1 MGIKTI
7 ENTLVNTDKCM
18 ILLKQSR
25 ELWGKV
31 NNTLE
36 TVRLLT
42 RGDRDAVSAASDCIY
57 SHIGN
62 PLAISLATEEL
73 KKTAE
78 SAGMENTARQIAA
91 VALKKTFRTNRA
103 NATNIKKEIHD
114 YLSKTDSPVIFTYML
129 RVSNPELFLSI
140 NEDVKKI
147 FDRIS
152 RKKAEA
158 IKNCADSL
166 KSQES
171 K

>member
-1 MGIKTI
+1 M
-7 ENTLVNTDKCM
+7 ENTLKDVNNG
-18 ILLKQSR
+18 IALIRQSR

-42 RGDRDAVSAASDCIY
+42 RGDRDAVSAASDCMY

-62 PLAISLATEEL
+62 PIAISLAAQEL

-78 SAGMENTARQIAA
+78 SSGMENAVRQIAA
-91 VALKKTFRTNRA
+91 IALKKTLRENKA
-103 NATNIKKEIHD
+103 NVVNMKKELHD

-129 RVSNPELFLSI
+129 RISNPDIFLSI
-140 NEDVKKI
+140 NEDIKKI
-147 FDRIS
+147 FNEIS

-166 KSQES
+166 KSQDI
-171 K
+171 KTKK